1 MRYWKHFMEIHST
14 THAYTHVYACVYAQ
28 SCATLCNPMDHSLPD
43 SSVHENSQARIV
55 EWIAISFFR
64 GSSQSKDQTHVSC
77 VLAGRFFPTEP
88 PGKPNKNTFKETQ
101 PFIYT
106 HIRPQNAGNNPLMW
120 FTLFWRHSGKLRFT
134 GIGLI
139 GYFYLCNNWGRLHDR
154 DLRFEL
160 KF

>member
-1 MRYWKHFMEIHST
+1 MSVRVYMLSHVQLFATPWTVACQTPLSMRIPRQEY
-14 THAYTHVYACVYAQ
+14 
-28 SCATLCNPMDHSLPD
+28 
-43 SSVHENSQARIV
+43 

-88 PGKPNKNTFKETQ
+88 PGKPNKNTFKETH

-106 HIRPQNAGNNPLMW
+106 HIRPQNAGNNSLMW

-134 GIGLI
+134 VIGLI

-154 DLRFEL
+154 NLRFEL